1 MSAGSPARGI
11 ALNGYTSPAARRAL
25 PPPSAAQ
32 FVLRAAF
39 LAATGVLF
47 VAWLAAV

>member
-1 MSAGSPARGI
+1 MSSV
-11 ALNGYTSPAARRAL
+11 SRRA
-25 PPPSAAQ
+25 PAPSSQVQ
-32 FVLRAAF
+32 FLLRAAF

>member
-1 MSAGSPARGI
+1 LAAH
-11 ALNGYTSPAARRAL
+11 TSLAIRRAL
-25 PPPSAAQ
+25 APPSPAQ
-32 FVLRAAF
+32 IVLRAAF